1 MGKER
6 YYQYFVEGEDE
17 KKFVDVLKSDLKL
30 IYPGKVQIFNVT
42 QQKLTRL
49 RMMNLKKGTKVVL
62 IFDTDAG
69 NVSILNE
76 NIAFL
81 RKESVVS
88 DIICITQVQNLE
100 DELKRSC
107 NIRQI
112 KDLLGSKSNSDFKHD
127 LIKEKNLVKKLND
140 CQFDYNH
147 LWNTNDKG
155 IFKEIENAAY
165 KIKKQ

>member
-76 NIAFL
+76 NIKFL
-81 RKESVVS
+81 KKEMCRVG
-88 DIICITQVQNLE
+88 CNLYY
-100 DELKRSC
+100 S
-107 NIRQI
+107 
-112 KDLLGSKSNSDFKHD
+112 GS
-127 LIKEKNLVKKLND
+127 
-140 CQFDYNH
+140 
-147 LWNTNDKG
+147 
-155 IFKEIENAAY
+155 
-165 KIKKQ
+165 

>member
-76 NIAFL
+76 NIKFH
-81 RKESVVS
+81 SPHV
-88 DIICITQVQNLE
+88 
-100 DELKRSC
+100 
-107 NIRQI
+107 
-112 KDLLGSKSNSDFKHD
+112 
-127 LIKEKNLVKKLND
+127 
-140 CQFDYNH
+140 
-147 LWNTNDKG
+147 
-155 IFKEIENAAY
+155 
-165 KIKKQ
+165 

>member
-76 NIAFL
+76 NIKFL
-81 RKESVVS
+81 KKEVS
-88 DIICITQVQNLE
+88 C
-100 DELKRSC
+100 RM
-107 NIRQI
+107 
-112 KDLLGSKSNSDFKHD
+112 
-127 LIKEKNLVKKLND
+127 
-140 CQFDYNH
+140 
-147 LWNTNDKG
+147 
-155 IFKEIENAAY
+155 
-165 KIKKQ
+165 